1 SLYYVQ
7 IYTDW
12 ANHYL
17 ERSRYKRYIQDL
29 QSDITDGVLLA
40 DVIDAVAGVKVPDI
54 NRKPKTNDQ
63 MVNNISAC
71 LTHLRSIGVTFDGV
85 SSKEIREGNL
95 KAILGLFFSL
105 SRYKQAQKA
114 VAAAAAASAGTAT
127 KAASREHLQSS
138 HGSLASPTAPS
149 AKSPPD
155 LMAASMHV
163 PNNCS
168 RLPSLHGTKARVK
181 DASAIPAPA
190 PAVQCAG
197 TLHRRTPPATTDC
210 NNRLL
215 HATGN
220 NSASAAV
227 ASSKNNHHPSTS
239 PGAYSSAQPA
249 GIVATNGLNNIT
261 GE

>member
-1 SLYYVQ
+1 MRES

-85 SSKEIREGNL
+85 TSKEIREGNL

-114 VAAAAAASAGTAT
+114 AAAAASSGGAT
-127 KAASREHLQSS
+127 KGASRQHLQSS

-149 AKSPPD
+149 TKSPPD
-155 LMAASMHV
+155 LMAASMHA

-168 RLPSLHGTKARVK
+168 RYA
-181 DASAIPAPA
+181 AW
-190 PAVQCAG
+190 
-197 TLHRRTPPATTDC
+197 
-210 NNRLL
+210 
-215 HATGN
+215 
-220 NSASAAV
+220 NS
-227 ASSKNNHHPSTS
+227 
-239 PGAYSSAQPA
+239 
-249 GIVATNGLNNIT
+249 
-261 GE
+261 